1 MILMCIVEL
10 WKKELEESHER
21 LLSHDEFKVRE
32 EMYSEKEK
40 EGAVSALRQTM
51 GSCGGVGDTMY
62 GVTGNFRKLEV
73 D

>member
-1 MILMCIVEL
+1 MRTAL
-10 WKKELEESHER
+10 WKKELEASHER
-21 LLSHDEFKVRE
+21 LLTHDQFLVRE

-40 EGAVSALRQTM
+40 EGAVSALKQNLGCA
-51 GSCGGVGDTMY
+51 GSVGDMMH

>member
-1 MILMCIVEL
+1 MFVTEL
-10 WKKELEESHER
+10 WRKELEASHER

-40 EGAVSALRQTM
+40 EGAVSALKQTI
-51 GSCGGVGDTMY
+51 GSCGSVGDSMY